1 MGFPRQEYWNGLP
14 FSSLVGL
21 PNPGIEPGSPALT
34 VRFFT
39 TETPGKPH
47 NIASALCFGHEVYR
61 ILAPR
66 PGTEPVPL
74 VLEGE
79 VLTTGPAGKS
89 QPPCF
94 LREENFRLNENSSD
108 SQLNSYR
115 AISLFLKF
123 TSINNRIKAWK
134 IWWFIWILHSVSQIG
149 LWGLSTN
156 DPNSSQE
163 QL

>member
-1 MGFPRQEYWNGLP
+1 MSDSLATSWPIAHQAPQSMGFPRQEYWNGLP

-79 VLTTGPAGKS
+79 VLTTGPPGKS

-123 TSINNRIKAWK
+123 TSINNRIKA
-134 IWWFIWILHSVSQIG
+134 
-149 LWGLSTN
+149 
-156 DPNSSQE
+156 
-163 QL
+163 